1 VGVGT
6 LAGSRSAV
14 FFDRDGV
21 LNEAIVRDGK
31 PYPPNGIGDLRIVPG
46 ARRALERLAN
56 VVPLLFVVTNQPDV
70 ARGAQKRETV
80 EAMHEELRRQL
91 PIERIYTCY
100 HDDTDGCTCRK
111 PKPGSLL
118 AAAAEF
124 GLDLRTCYMVGDR
137 WRDIDAGAAAGCT
150 TILLDR
156 GYDERSSAG
165 QPDVVVRTLE
175 EAVDEI
181 LRAPKSAPI
190 STPE

>member
-1 VGVGT
+1 VGVRT
-6 LAGSRSAV
+6 LGGSRRAV

-31 PYPPNGIGDLRIVPG
+31 PYPPNSIADLRLVPG

-70 ARGAQKRETV
+70 ARGTQKRETV
-80 EAMHEELRRQL
+80 ETMHEELKRWL
-91 PIERIYTCY
+91 PIERIYACY
-100 HDDTDGCTCRK
+100 HDDADGCACRK

-118 AAAAEF
+118 AAATEF
-124 GLDLRTCYMVGDR
+124 GLDLRMCYMIGDR

-156 GYDERSSAG
+156 GYDERSPAQ

-181 LRAPKSAPI
+181 LRAPKTATI
-190 STPE
+190 STSE